1 MTAKW
6 AAYRVVSYR
15 IVSYRIGLE
24 SRDID
29 TVYTYLL
36 LLDKRTRVS
45 ASLFARYLRDICI
58 IIIIEA
64 HLFLDTLVEFRS
76 N

>member
-29 TVYTYLL
+29 TVYKYLL
-36 LLDKRTRVS
+36 LLDNDWTRVS

-58 IIIIEA
+58 IIEA
-64 HLFLDTLVEFRS
+64 HLFLDTLVEFRA

>member
-58 IIIIEA
+58 IIEA
-64 HLFLDTLVEFRS
+64 HLFLDTLIEFRS

>member
-58 IIIIEA
+58 IIEA

>member
-6 AAYRVVSYR
+6 AAYRVVSYC
-15 IVSYRIGLE
+15 IASYRIGLE

-58 IIIIEA
+58 IIEA
-64 HLFLDTLVEFRS
+64 HLFLDTLIEFRS

>member
-29 TVYTYLL
+29 TVYKYLL

-58 IIIIEA
+58 IIEA
-64 HLFLDTLVEFRS
+64 HLFLDTLIEFRS